1 MQTKFNFSSGGE
13 FLRSNSEPFSG
24 YFNITN
30 GNAYEGRYYTP
41 ESPLLLNPV
50 SEYSSDYYKSSNFKD
65 RYIFDEIKLPYSLDE
80 ILIQPNELVGYSILN
95 KKIEYLHNN
104 LIYTYSQ
111 MFMGSTDVPVDG
123 NVNTLCNLVGTS
135 AFGWEPKPPNRAFG
149 FASLSSVPNL
159 SAYKEFDVMKKFVV
173 IPYLDESG
181 VGIFGISNTHLIGL
195 SSRISETG
203 QLSGAAFTF
212 YTNVIDNY
220 SNETCKNLSDITFD
234 GRYLFVSDSKIN
246 EGGQVF
252 KYDVTGYYTGDA
264 VFENKRFLIE
274 PIGGSGAVDRRNKFN
289 GCTILGSKPN
299 ELWVYDSGNNAIKI
313 YDDNFVWKR
322 TLKIPKARK
331 YSVLDIRHREMN
343 NHIYVLFS
351 DSYDPSGMQ
360 YGLFEYDENYLLV
373 KTYVFEDF
381 LFSDTDGQFN
391 RMAISKQDS
400 NVFYVITNNS
410 VFKKFFSKPEKTFAV
425 FNREKFYPDDFFIW
439 SMIDRNW
446 ESLADFE
453 TWNYAEFFTINLT
466 THDIYIAASS
476 QNKDD
481 LYFMGDTYISH
492 LNERTDYL
500 SLLKQDNI
508 SYYNYERIRFENV
521 EYNQGLVINKEIYKI
536 YQNIIQFKNN
546 LKGKFYAEFDKFGD
560 LLYKD
565 YIHFIDEEIN
575 TLEIEIE
582 YNSFVNDNE
591 LVQPNVINR
600 LFKKIYN
607 FQLNLLNLT
616 NVKLK
621 NFKTWVDLKGGSNIY
636 PIA

>member
-1 MQTKFNFSSGGE
+1 
-13 FLRSNSEPFSG
+13 
-24 YFNITN
+24 
-30 GNAYEGRYYTP
+30 
-41 ESPLLLNPV
+41 
-50 SEYSSDYYKSSNFKD
+50 
-65 RYIFDEIKLPYSLDE
+65 
-80 ILIQPNELVGYSILN
+80 
-95 KKIEYLHNN
+95 
-104 LIYTYSQ
+104 
-111 MFMGSTDVPVDG
+111 
-123 NVNTLCNLVGTS
+123 
-135 AFGWEPKPPNRAFG
+135 
-149 FASLSSVPNL
+149 
-159 SAYKEFDVMKKFVV
+159 
-173 IPYLDESG
+173 
-181 VGIFGISNTHLIGL
+181 
-195 SSRISETG
+195 
-203 QLSGAAFTF
+203 
-212 YTNVIDNY
+212 
-220 SNETCKNLSDITFD
+220 
-234 GRYLFVSDSKIN
+234 
-246 EGGQVF
+246 
-252 KYDVTGYYTGDA
+252 
-264 VFENKRFLIE
+264 
-274 PIGGSGAVDRRNKFN
+274 
-289 GCTILGSKPN
+289 
-299 ELWVYDSGNNAIKI
+299 
-313 YDDNFVWKR
+313 
-322 TLKIPKARK
+322 
-331 YSVLDIRHREMN
+331 
-343 NHIYVLFS
+343 
-351 DSYDPSGMQ
+351 MQ

>member
-13 FLRSNSEPFSG
+13 FLRSNSQPFSG
-24 YFNITN
+24 YFNITD

-41 ESPLLLNPV
+41 ESPLLLNPI

-65 RYIFDEIKLPYSLDE
+65 RYIFDEIKLQYSLEE
-80 ILIQPNELVGYSILN
+80 ILIQPNEIVGYSILN
-95 KKIEYLHNN
+95 KKIEYLHSN

-123 NVNTLCNLVGTS
+123 NVNTLCILVGTS
-135 AFGWEPKPPNRAFG
+135 AFGWETKPPNRAFG
-149 FASLSSVPNL
+149 FSPLSSVPNL

-181 VGIFGISNTHLIGL
+181 IGIFGITNTHLIGL

-220 SNETCKNLSDITFD
+220 SDEACKNLSDITFD
-234 GRYLFVSDSKIN
+234 GKYLYISDSKIN

-252 KYDVTGYYTGDA
+252 KYDVTGYYTGDS

-274 PIGGSGAVDRRNKFN
+274 PIGGSGAVDRRSKFN
-289 GCTILGSKPN
+289 GCTVLGSKPN
-299 ELWVYDSGNNAIKI
+299 EIWVYDSGNSAIKI

-322 TLKIPKARK
+322 TLKIPKSRK

-360 YGLFEYDENYLLV
+360 YGLFEYDENYLLIN
-373 KTYVFEDF
+373 TYVFEDF
-381 LFSDTDGQFN
+381 LFPDTDGQFN

-425 FNREKFYPDDFFIW
+425 FNREKFYPDDLFIW

-508 SYYNYERIRFENV
+508 PYYNFERIRFENV

-607 FQLNLLNLT
+607 FQINLMNLT